1 MKRIMKKWD
10 GAVALVAP
18 VPGGDGGYG
27 GNSGKGGNSKGKSK
41 GKAGAPRGSYKWI
54 WQLVRKNFHLDWM
67 LVFFSS
73 IKSSASTKDL
83 SVC

>member
-10 GAVALVAP
+10 VAVALVAP

-54 WQLVRKNFHLDWM
+54 W
-67 LVFFSS
+67 
-73 IKSSASTKDL
+73 
-83 SVC
+83 